1 MLNNS
6 VVHHPDLSAAIAMW
20 VSIFFRRP
28 SVRRPACV
36 PNAVGTFDRGFGD
49 GFFQVPKLACGAT
62 DFQLAVL
69 GDYRDAGG
77 VIAAV
82 FEFPQPLDDYRNN
95 FFRPDITDNA
105 AHERG
110 SYLYFKVNMRK
121 KCQTKS
127 KLICRE

>member
-1 MLNNS
+1 MR
-6 VVHHPDLSAAIAMW
+6 HHELSAAIAMW
-20 VSIFFRRP
+20 VSIFFGRP
-28 SVRRPACV
+28 SVRRPACM

-49 GFFQVPKLACGAT
+49 GFFQVAELACGAT
-62 DFQLAVL
+62 DLQLAVL
-69 GDYRDAGG
+69 GDHGYAGR
-77 VIAAV
+77 VVAAV
-82 FEFPQPLDDYRNN
+82 FQFPQALDDDRNN

-127 KLICRE
+127 KSR